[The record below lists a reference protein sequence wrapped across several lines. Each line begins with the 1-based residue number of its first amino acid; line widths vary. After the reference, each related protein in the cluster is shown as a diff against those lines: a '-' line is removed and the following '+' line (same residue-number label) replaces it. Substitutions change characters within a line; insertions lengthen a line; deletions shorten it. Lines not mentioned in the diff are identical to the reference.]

1 MTTETQY
8 GTIDQTVTI
17 TLNGLLDNAGRES
30 TAVVNTANKFVEVLI
45 SGVLEAV
52 AAVGADSFADI
63 YAYGQIASGKYSGSA
78 TGTDAAYSTASGQ
91 PGFKNLIKLG
101 TAFVDQPTSEQFE
114 WGPFSLADA
123 FGAIPPEWGIVV
135 HWVDSGGSN
144 VALHSANNE
153 VNYQGIKFAD
163 V

>member
-30 TAVVNTANKFVEVLI
+30 TAVVNTTNKFVEVLI

-91 PGFKNLIKLG
+91 PGFK
-101 TAFVDQPTSEQFE
+101 TSSNSAR
-114 WGPFSLADA
+114 PLSTSPL
-123 FGAIPPEWGIVV
+123 PNNS
-135 HWVDSGGSN
+135 SGGRSR
-144 VALHSANNE
+144 
-153 VNYQGIKFAD
+153 
-163 V
+163 